1 MELDVIGE
9 ITFSRR
15 FGFMDA
21 HEDDGI
27 FSRIQRSVQSGVWLG
42 QVPWFHRIHNFLMPV
57 IGNHLEINNRDGTIR
72 DYTIREVQN
81 RFERGSDRPDI
92 LGRLFEIHKEKP
104 SEMDITNITSVA
116 SSNIGAGSDTTAIS
130 LRAIIYF
137 LLMNPEKKIKLV
149 EEIDEMAQS
158 GKIPGTVTFDQASKM
173 PYLQAVMYEAMRLY
187 PAVGMNLPRITP
199 PEGFF
204 IGQHF
209 IPGGVRARWSLGP
222 KDTANNVLQTVVGAN
237 AWVMHRNKEI
247 YGEDADVFRPERW
260 LEKKS
265 GDLRKTSW

>member
-57 IGNHLEINNRDGTIR
+57 IGNHL
-72 DYTIREVQN
+72 
-81 RFERGSDRPDI
+81 
-92 LGRLFEIHKEKP
+92 EIHKEKP